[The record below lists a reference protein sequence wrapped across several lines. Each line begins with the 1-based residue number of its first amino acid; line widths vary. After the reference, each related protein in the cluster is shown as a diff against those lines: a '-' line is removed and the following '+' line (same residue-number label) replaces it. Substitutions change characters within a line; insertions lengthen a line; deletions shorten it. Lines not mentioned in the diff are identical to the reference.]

1 MAKIK
6 FDSTTDYAN
15 VLSITKKI
23 FGDVVDR
30 GDDCC
35 SGIAVQ
41 NAICKTSAQIDAA
54 ELANLSI
61 PANQARY
68 ERAVKYAYLTIYPFA
83 DNDYNP

>member
-6 FDSTTDYAN
+6 FDSDTDYDN
-15 VLSITKKI
+15 VLDITKKI

-41 NAICKTSAQIDAA
+41 NAVCKTSAQIDAA
-54 ELANLSI
+54 ELAKLSV
-61 PANQARY
+61 PANQDRY

-83 DNDYNP
+83 GKDYNP